1 MDVDDEERS
10 RSGICTDRRR
20 STWDAENNIRS
31 RVDERLADREEA
43 GAKAREGKK
52 LGDVAEISHIAL
64 AAAARAGKRGRRI
77 RGETDVR

>member
-1 MDVDDEERS
+1 M
-10 RSGICTDRRR
+10 
-20 STWDAENNIRS
+20 
-31 RVDERLADREEA
+31 DERLADREEA